1 MRGMMI
7 IKILELSY
15 PGRTTRSKKV
25 RLYAEA
31 LAKLN
36 DKQLLECLVDC
47 VYSRGAS
54 ETDIYPWHH

>member
-7 IKILELSY
+7 IKILELTY

-25 RLYAEA
+25 KLYAEV

-36 DKQLLECLVDC
+36 DTQLLECLVDC
-47 VYSRGAS
+47 AYSRGAS
-54 ETDIYPWHH
+54 EADGYPCNF